1 MINGISVR
9 ILGDFGPF
17 SMMGKSIGYELTV
30 GDSTYLV
37 DCGAPLFQQIGSPNL
52 KNIKGIIVTH
62 CHDDHKRWFTDLAL
76 FHRYEPDAGFKVFLL
91 TSEDVCDELLKS
103 ARPALDR
110 SLSKDSKTII
120 DIPKEDYVN
129 FQVIGPR
136 ARYRLTSKIEGN
148 GKTGFNISDTEGN
161 IVGPDVAKIVINEK
175 TRRPRILFKDP
186 HYKEWIEPESFYP
199 YSSQEYFED
208 DRNIFRTPEG
218 FTIEAIKSP
227 VWHGIPNIGIKIKT
241 DKETLVFS
249 SDTIHNVDLWKEL
262 YQEKRV
268 RNLKMSE
275 DEFEKASVIY
285 GDINDYIER
294 TWSEERYNEAI
305 KAFNDAIVIHDISC
319 KNSIVHTDYENLH
332 KTVLTKEKVILTHG
346 PDKFASEWAM
356 CFTDKTFKIKDNEF
370 FEEVNGDL
378 YSMNADIYFKDAEH
392 FYVGYRNEKG
402 KYIVYE
408 HMGLLKLSKEE
419 NAVKGTILYRVD
431 LYEDIS
437 GRYFPKIEDENTS
450 YMKRTDGQV
459 ERIVFLENGSRGSIM
474 QDHRDR
480 LSQDAQVTLSEEQS
494 VS

>member
-1 MINGISVR
+1 MNNGISVR

-17 SMMGKSIGYELTV
+17 SMMGKSIGYEVTI
-30 GDSTYLV
+30 GESIYLV

-91 TSEDVCDELLKS
+91 TSEDVYDELLKS
-103 ARPALDR
+103 GRPALDR
-110 SLSKDSKTII
+110 SLSRDSKTII

-129 FQVIGPR
+129 FQIIGPR
-136 ARYRLTSKIEGN
+136 ARYRLTSKIEGS
-148 GKTGFNISDTEGN
+148 GKTGFYISDSEGN
-161 IVGPDVAKIVINEK
+161 ILGPDMAKIVISEK

-199 YSSQEYFED
+199 YSSKEFFEE
-208 DRNIFRTPEG
+208 DRNIFRSPEG

-227 VWHGIPNIGIKIKT
+227 VWHGLPNIGIKIQT
-241 DKETLVFS
+241 DNETLVFS
-249 SDTIHNVDLWKEL
+249 SDTIHNVDLWQEL
-262 YQEKRV
+262 YQEKRT

-275 DEFEKASVIY
+275 SEFEKASIIY

-319 KNSIVHTDYENLH
+319 KNSIVHTDYEKLH

-346 PDKFASEWAM
+346 PDKFTSEWAM
-356 CFTDKTFKIKDNEF
+356 CFTDKTFKLRGNEF
-370 FEEVNGDL
+370 FEQVNGAL
-378 YSMNADIYFKDAEH
+378 YPMNADIYFKDAEQ

-402 KYIVYE
+402 KYTIYE
-408 HMGLLKLSKEE
+408 HKGLLTISRDE
-419 NAVKGTILYRVD
+419 NHVKGTPLYRVD

-437 GRYFPKIEDENTS
+437 GRYFPKLEDENAS
-450 YMKRTDGQV
+450 YMKRKDGQV

-474 QDHRDR
+474 QDHRHR
-480 LSQDAQVTLSEEQS
+480 LSQEVQVKLSEEQS